1 MKKKVALVVL
11 LVGILCL
18 TLSPFVIS
26 LFKSEDERILE
37 TINTGNTDF
46 LNNASELV
54 FKREVEDGVFCLAV
68 SQNDLFIASYL
79 KNEKFSETQYNLLGR
94 VITEIDNV
102 INDDPTAVTK
112 MHIGNFSKD
121 SYYFGF
127 CTNEKASKLTIDG
140 EFVEP
145 ESVHMEIGDTDY
157 SGYFWFWKSAD
168 KPIVQLC
175 EESNH

>member
-1 MKKKVALVVL
+1 M
-11 LVGILCL
+11 
-18 TLSPFVIS
+18 
-26 LFKSEDERILE
+26 
-37 TINTGNTDF
+37 
-46 LNNASELV
+46 
-54 FKREVEDGVFCLAV
+54 

-102 INDDPTAVTK
+102 ISDDQTAVTK

-140 EFVEP
+140 EISEP
-145 ESVHMEIGDTDY
+145 ESVRMEIGDTDY
-157 SGYFWFWKSAD
+157 FGYFWFCKSAD
-168 KPIVQLC
+168 KPVVQVC
-175 EESNH
+175 EE